1 MALYSQS
8 RLGEL
13 FKLIRKD
20 NPNLTTEMTAENV
33 TISQIAATTGAKN
46 TSALVTG
53 VKYKGY
59 RGSRTVAYNRI
70 DLGTLHKN
78 VVPYVTAPVDS
89 DRNLHALLPSINA
102 QLGIFLE
109 TGDFPN
115 QTLMMD
121 PLTLE
126 FRATITVNAGHP
138 LYIGSI
144 EVLFRGFAVSLDS
157 LVVARDIDPLKDN
170 SVHQAGRFCQ
180 TLLNYGVDYS
190 AVSKLLKE
198 IASPSVTTTFPD
210 AMARQLAA
218 VLSSVDGIPWTWSS
232 LANKPFNMRGLQYY
246 YNGPPIP
253 QFAGSTLNPEPDY
266 RYDRV
271 LVIQCNSTYCTNLA
285 PGANGW
291 WMLIHYDLVEE

>member
-13 FKLIRKD
+13 FKLIKKD
-20 NPNLTTEMTAENV
+20 NPSLTTDLTSENMVFSQV
-33 TISQIAATTGAKN
+33 TATTGAKN
-46 TSALVTG
+46 TSALVSG

-59 RGSRTVAYNRI
+59 RGSRTVTYNRI
-70 DLGTLHKN
+70 DLGTLHRN
-78 VVPYVTAPVDS
+78 VVPQVVAPAEAE
-89 DRNLHALLPSINA
+89 RNLHALLPFINA

-109 TGDFPN
+109 VGDFPN

-138 LYIGSI
+138 LYIGSVAI
-144 EVLFRGFAVSLDS
+144 LFRGFAVSLDS
-157 LVVARDIDPLKDN
+157 LVFSRDLDLLKDN
-170 SVHQAGRFCQ
+170 SVHQAGRICQ

-190 AVSKLLKE
+190 AASKLLKG
-198 IASPSVTTTFPD
+198 IASPGVTTTFND
-210 AMARQLAA
+210 VTAKQLVAT
-218 VLSSVDGIPWTWSS
+218 LSAIDGLPWTWSS
-232 LANKPFNMRGLQYY
+232 IANKPFNMRGLQYY
-246 YNGPPIP
+246 YNGPPVP
-253 QFAGSTLNPEPDY
+253 QFGGSALNPEPDY

-291 WMLIHYDLVEE
+291 WMFIHYDLVEE